1 MVCCC
6 IVSLWFTGLED
17 EELGQGAPQPRVKP
31 QLVCYRRSHRPFQS
45 TGVWLSGSPPDSLY
59 QHPSA
64 PSSKCIKYFQHNTF
78 SSSGW
83 CLAWR
88 REKIKMKSPKS
99 QALLLPEFFF
109 FPGFLF
115 RAGVHPAHL
124 PSELPKHD
132 SPYRGQQRAGRMR
145 LTRKGWRRWRVS
157 PS

>member
-17 EELGQGAPQPRVKP
+17 GELGQGAPQPRVKP

-45 TGVWLSGSPPDSLY
+45 TGVWLSGSLPDSLY

-109 FPGFLF
+109 FFLAF
-115 RAGVHPAHL
+115 SLEQECIQHTSL
-124 PSELPKHD
+124 QS
-132 SPYRGQQRAGRMR
+132 
-145 LTRKGWRRWRVS
+145 S
-157 PS
+157 PSTILPIEASKGLGE